1 MSLIELLLETSERRI
16 ISMGTCHR
24 MTPEEIADAQS
35 CISKHP
41 SRFVSVNRGYV
52 ERNAQQNDSVPKEGK
67 PKG

>member
-1 MSLIELLLETSERRI
+1 
-16 ISMGTCHR
+16 MGTCHR